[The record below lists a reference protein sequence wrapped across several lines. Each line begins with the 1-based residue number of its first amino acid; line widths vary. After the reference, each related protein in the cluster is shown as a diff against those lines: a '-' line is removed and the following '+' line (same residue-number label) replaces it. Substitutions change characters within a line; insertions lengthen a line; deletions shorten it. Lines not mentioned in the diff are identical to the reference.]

1 MITLRPRL
9 ILELADAPDD
19 CPVVLELFADVG
31 PKQLVIAH
39 HVADLMCEGIVD
51 GASFDAATACWQ
63 FGTGPAP
70 ALTTF
75 TVHPEGRHVA
85 RNDKGMPAPKAL
97 PAVAGPSAATH
108 ASGLVAAGERGSGT
122 AAGSM
127 MPPYTAFFDPTAPTG
142 IWFLAGASP
151 NVPDAVCK
159 RAVLFGF
166 VVQGRLALREAA
178 VSVRSASLTPA
189 APPPVASFRTS
200 EGDFDV
206 ELFTAYTPATVA
218 NFVDLAR
225 SGFYDG
231 QHFHRVI
238 PSFVA
243 QVGCPLSR
251 DPKARQAGWRSA
263 WRLRVR
269 HVGRLCAHQT
279 LRSRKDSR

>member
-9 ILELADAPDD
+9 ILDLADAPDD

-51 GASFDAATACWQ
+51 GASFDAATGCWQ

-75 TVHPEGRHVA
+75 TVQPEGRHIA

-108 ASGLVAAGERGSGT
+108 ASGLVAAGDGSGT

-178 VSVRSASLTPA
+178 VSVRSAIADARGA
-189 APPPVASFRTS
+189 AARCVVSHIGRGLRCRALHRVHSCDRS
-200 EGDFDV
+200 E
-206 ELFTAYTPATVA
+206 LC
-218 NFVDLAR
+218 R
-225 SGFYDG
+225 SGSV
-231 QHFHRVI
+231 RVLRRAAL
-238 PSFVA
+238 P
-243 QVGCPLSR
+243 PR
-251 DPKARQAGWRSA
+251 DPV
-263 WRLRVR
+263 LRGPSGMPPKPR
-269 HVGRLCAHQT
+269 P
-279 LRSRKDSR
+279 